1 MSNDDPNVLPHLER
15 DSFVLKPSHMTES
28 EQVVVVR
35 EAFRH
40 EMLSKLLWNGRKW
53 TEMQGNKAIRWFF
66 VVFLKTFGLEQQ
78 RKRLEI
84 SGFDDFQ
91 VQNLGCQGHY
101 VFDVLSEGQ
110 LQGSSCSAAEI
121 LGIPEV
127 FDLFRA
133 SNAAFLLLFA
143 LNLHFSLLR
152 GLKN

>member
-1 MSNDDPNVLPHLER
+1 
-15 DSFVLKPSHMTES
+15 
-28 EQVVVVR
+28 
-35 EAFRH
+35 
-40 EMLSKLLWNGRKW
+40 
-53 TEMQGNKAIRWFF
+53 MQGNKAIRLFF

-78 RKRLEI
+78 GKRLEI

-91 VQNLGCQGHY
+91 GQTLGCQGRY

-110 LQGSSCSAAEI
+110 LQGSSCSPAEI

-133 SNAAFLLLFA
+133 SNAVFLLLFA